1 MTFKIVERTFVREID
16 CSAAVVW
23 WNHWDHEHVTVA
35 HSGGWVDG
43 AMLYEDEKYAI
54 GVVTI
59 RVPVFSF
66 VTSQA
71 LNINIK
77 HDAETMY
84 TINLGLF
91 GVPSV
96 TRIHIHE
103 DRRDHVVHTTTYK
116 FLLRGW
122 RRILAPFLPRLMTSW
137 NERTWRED
145 LPLKLRRQKVLRLGF
160 RDFVGLPDRI
170 EDRVN
175 DADLVFRLPVP
186 RFAESW
192 VNDLR
197 HLLD

>member
-1 MTFKIVERTFVREID
+1 MSFRIVERTFVREVD

-35 HSGGWVDG
+35 HEAGWVG
-43 AMLYEDEKYAI
+43 GGLLYEDEKYAI
-54 GVVTI
+54 AIVTI

-66 VTSQA
+66 LTSQA
-71 LNINIK
+71 LNINIR
-77 HDAETMY
+77 HDDETMY
-84 TINLGLF
+84 TIHLGLF

-96 TRIHIHE
+96 TRIRIHE
-103 DRRDHVVHTTTYK
+103 DRPDHVVHTTTYK

-122 RRILAPFLPRLMTSW
+122 RRLLAPLLPHLMRTW

-175 DADLVFRLPVP
+175 DGPLRCRLPIA
-186 RFAESW
+186 RFPESW